1 VWRRQDVEG
10 MIAFSP
16 LIEVSVDAPAAA

>member
-16 LIEVSVDAPAAA
+16 LIEVSVDATEAA